1 MRPAELPTP
10 DFRFTS
16 LAEMAEAHRRELAG
30 AA

>member
-1 MRPAELPTP
+1 MQPKEMPKP

-16 LAEMAEAHRRELAG
+16 LAVMAEAHRRELAG